1 MLSIDITYMSCLF
14 NSLSAFIPKSSYDI
28 RQDICNYLEQ
38 NHPLVEGLDTKFIL
52 DLENP
57 NYIRDMRRTSTW
69 GGANEI
75 QAACSIWKMR
85 IIVKNYRNHGQ
96 KDIEFVP
103 VNQPY
108 EKTVYVYWTG
118 GHYEPIR

>member
-1 MLSIDITYMSCLF
+1 
-14 NSLSAFIPKSSYDI
+14 
-28 RQDICNYLEQ
+28 
-38 NHPLVEGLDTKFIL
+38 
-52 DLENP
+52 
-57 NYIRDMRRTSTW
+57 MRHTSTW

-108 EKTVYVYWTG
+108 ETTVYVYWTG